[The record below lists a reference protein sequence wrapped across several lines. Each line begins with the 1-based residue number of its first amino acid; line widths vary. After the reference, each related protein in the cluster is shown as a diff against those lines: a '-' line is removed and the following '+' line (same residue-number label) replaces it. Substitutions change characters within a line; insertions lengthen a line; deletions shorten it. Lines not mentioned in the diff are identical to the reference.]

1 MVSKDPIL
9 PQRVRR
15 VPRQFS
21 WVDHRL
27 VRDQYIDRCSHPAA
41 ALYLF
46 LITVGDAKGMSYYG
60 EKAIM
65 QRLSMDIATLQ
76 KARDNLIRSD
86 LIAWEKP
93 LYQVLS
99 LENHATPQRPSMAE
113 PISLGELLRKAAS
126 GGVP

>member
-1 MVSKDPIL
+1 MVSKNPIL
-9 PQRVRR
+9 PQRLRR
-15 VPRQFS
+15 VPLQFS
-21 WVDHRL
+21 WVDQRL
-27 VRDQYIDRCSHPAA
+27 VRERYIERLSHPAA

-60 EKAIM
+60 DQSIM

-76 KARDNLIRSD
+76 EARDNLITTG

-99 LENHATPQRPSMAE
+99 LDERMSPRRPAMAL
-113 PISLGELLRKAAS
+113 PLNLGEILKKAA